1 METKKRGDNINHL
14 FGICPYVT
22 AQKLLSGK
30 WRIMILYFLSDEK
43 CRFGG
48 LSKKMPGV
56 TNAALTKQ
64 LRSLEEAGLVTRSI
78 YPTVPPKTEYQLTEL
93 GKEFTKVLSTIETF
107 GTTYIEW
114 MKNNGQIGA
123 PVSEKT
129 DDDGE

>member
-1 METKKRGDNINHL
+1 METKKRGDNINSL

-48 LSKKMPGV
+48 LSKKMQGV

-64 LRSLEEAGLVTRSI
+64 LRSLEEAGLVARSI

-93 GKEFTKVLSTIETF
+93 GREFTKVLSTIETF

-114 MKNNGQIGA
+114 MKSSGQLA
-123 PVSEKT
+123 NPAQA